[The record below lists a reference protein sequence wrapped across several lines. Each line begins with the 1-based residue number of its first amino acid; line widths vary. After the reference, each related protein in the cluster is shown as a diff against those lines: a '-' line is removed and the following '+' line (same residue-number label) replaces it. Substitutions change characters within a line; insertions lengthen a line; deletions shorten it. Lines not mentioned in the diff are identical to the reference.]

1 MFRRVLVA
9 NRGEIACRVMA
20 TCRRLGIHSIAV
32 HSEADRHARHV
43 RLADEAHLVGPAPAS
58 ESYLD
63 IDRVLDAARRSG
75 AEAVHPGY
83 GFLSENTEFAA
94 ACEAAGIVFIGPS
107 ADAIRRMGLKHE
119 AKALAE
125 SAGVPVVPGYHGAD
139 ASPERLAREAER
151 VGYPVLVKAVAG
163 GGGKGMRVVRS
174 TGELAEAIETAAGEA
189 RSSFRD
195 GRILLE
201 RFVERPRHIEVQVF
215 GDQHGAHVHLFE
227 RECSIQRRY
236 QKIVEESPSPFVTP
250 ELRERMTDAALRVA
264 AAVGYVNAGTVEFV
278 VGEDRGFYFL
288 EMNTRLQVEHPVTE
302 AVTGQDLVEWQL
314 RIAAGETL
322 PLEQERIEPRGH
334 AVEARLYSED
344 PQRGF
349 LPSTGRIAHF
359 AFPPE
364 DAGWR
369 VDRGVEDGD
378 LVSVH
383 YDPMIAKVIASDG
396 NRQAAVSRLRQA
408 LARTAVIGPR
418 TNLALLR
425 RIVAHPD
432 FEAGSMD
439 TGYLD
444 RHLGAFLSDPPRPG
458 PAVLLAAADYA
469 LRSMAEA
476 AREASS
482 PDSPWGRGDAWQ
494 VAGLGQVT
502 LGLAT
507 PGFRRLRVR
516 RVDEE
521 LELAGEDGESV
532 RARVTDAEHDI
543 VEVLGE
549 DLQAEVVRV
558 GFGPRL
564 LVSDAH
570 THEIE
575 LVHPWPFEQVADEAE
590 THPTSPL
597 PGRVISLAIS
607 EGQQV
612 EAGTRLAVVEG
623 MKMQHVLRAARA
635 GRVIRVLVA
644 EGDLVEAETVICEIG
659 AD

>member
-1 MFRRVLVA
+1 
-9 NRGEIACRVMA
+9 
-20 TCRRLGIHSIAV
+20 
-32 HSEADRHARHV
+32 
-43 RLADEAHLVGPAPAS
+43 
-58 ESYLD
+58 
-63 IDRVLDAARRSG
+63 
-75 AEAVHPGY
+75 
-83 GFLSENTEFAA
+83 
-94 ACEAAGIVFIGPS
+94 
-107 ADAIRRMGLKHE
+107 
-119 AKALAE
+119 
-125 SAGVPVVPGYHGAD
+125 
-139 ASPERLAREAER
+139 
-151 VGYPVLVKAVAG
+151 
-163 GGGKGMRVVRS
+163 
-174 TGELAEAIETAAGEA
+174 
-189 RSSFRD
+189 
-195 GRILLE
+195 
-201 RFVERPRHIEVQVF
+201 
-215 GDQHGAHVHLFE
+215 
-227 RECSIQRRY
+227 
-236 QKIVEESPSPFVTP
+236 
-250 ELRERMTDAALRVA
+250 
-264 AAVGYVNAGTVEFV
+264 
-278 VGEDRGFYFL
+278 
-288 EMNTRLQVEHPVTE
+288 
-302 AVTGQDLVEWQL
+302 
-314 RIAAGETL
+314 
-322 PLEQERIEPRGH
+322 
-334 AVEARLYSED
+334 
-344 PQRGF
+344 
-349 LPSTGRIAHF
+349 
-359 AFPPE
+359 
-364 DAGWR
+364 

-432 FEAGSMD
+432 FEAGRMD

-444 RHLGAFLSDPPRPG
+444 RQLGAFLSDPPRPG

-543 VEVLGE
+543 VEVRGE

-607 EGQQV
+607 EGQRV

-623 MKMQHVLRAARA
+623 MKMQHVLRAVRA

-644 EGDLVEAETVICEIG
+644 EGDLIEAETVICEIG

>member
-9 NRGEIACRVMA
+9 NRGEIACRIMA

-32 HSEADRHARHV
+32 HSEADRHDRHV
-43 RLADEAHLVGPAPAS
+43 RLADEAHLVGPAPANQ
-58 ESYLD
+58 SYLD

-75 AEAVHPGY
+75 ADAIHPGY
-83 GFLSENTEFAA
+83 GFLSENAEFAA

-107 ADAIRRMGLKHE
+107 ADAIRLMGLKHE
-119 AKALAE
+119 AKAIAE
-125 SAGVPVVPGYHGAD
+125 TAGVPVVPGYHGAD
-139 ASPERLAREAER
+139 ISAERLAREADR
-151 VGYPVLVKAVAG
+151 IGYPVLVKAVAG
-163 GGGKGMRVVRS
+163 GGGKGMRVVRNP
-174 TGELAEAIETAAGEA
+174 GELAEAVETAAGEA
-189 RSSFRD
+189 HASFRD

-201 RFVERPRHIEVQVF
+201 RFVERPRHIEVQVV
-215 GDQHGAHVHLFE
+215 GDQHGSHVHLYE

-236 QKIVEESPSPFVTP
+236 QKIIEESPSPFVTP
-250 ELRERMTDAALRVA
+250 ELRALMTDAALRVA

-314 RIAAGETL
+314 RIAAGEPVPL
-322 PLEQERIEPRGH
+322 PQERIDAHGH
-334 AVEARLYSED
+334 AVEARVYSED

-359 AFPPE
+359 AFPSE

-378 LVSVH
+378 VVTVH
-383 YDPMIAKVIASDG
+383 YDPMIAKVIATDSD
-396 NRQAAVSRLRQA
+396 RPAALSRLRQA

-425 RIVAHPD
+425 RIAAHPD

-444 RHLGAFLSDPPRPG
+444 RHLGEFLTAPPVPG
-458 PAVLLAAADYA
+458 PAALLAAADYA
-469 LRSMAEA
+469 LRSMAGA
-476 AREASS
+476 AQRA
-482 PDSPWGRGDAWQ
+482 DSPASPWACGDAWQ

-507 PGFRRLRVR
+507 PGFRRFRAR
-516 RVDEE
+516 RIGAE
-521 LELAGEDGESV
+521 LELEGDDTSMCAQ
-532 RARVTDAEHDI
+532 VTAAEHDI
-543 VEVLGE
+543 VEVLSK
-549 DLQAEVVRV
+549 DLHAEVVRV

-564 LVSDAH
+564 LVTDTH
-570 THEIE
+570 THEID
-575 LVHPWPFEQVADEAE
+575 LVHPWPFEQAADEAE
-590 THPTSPL
+590 THPASPL
-597 PGRVISLAIS
+597 PGRVVSLSIA
-607 EGQQV
+607 EGQRV

-635 GRVIRVLVA
+635 GRVVRVLVA
-644 EGDLVEAETVICEIG
+644 EGDLIEADTVLCEIG
-659 AD
+659 TD

>member
-9 NRGEIACRVMA
+9 NRGEIACRVIA

-43 RLADEAHLVGPAPAS
+43 RLADEAHLVGPALAS

-63 IDRVLDAARRSG
+63 IDRVLDAARHSR

-94 ACEAAGIVFIGPS
+94 ACDAAGIVFIGPP
-107 ADAIRRMGLKHE
+107 ADAIRRMGLKNE

-125 SAGVPVVPGYHGAD
+125 LAGVPVVPGYHGDD
-139 ASPERLAREAER
+139 ASPERLAREADR
-151 VGYPVLVKAVAG
+151 IGYPVLVKAVAG
-163 GGGKGMRVVRS
+163 GGGKGMRVVRDA
-174 TGELAEAIETAAGEA
+174 GGLAEAIETATGEA
-189 RSSFRD
+189 RASFRD

-215 GDQHGAHVHLFE
+215 GDQHGSHVHLFE

-236 QKIVEESPSPFVTP
+236 QKIIEESPSPFVTP
-250 ELRERMTDAALRVA
+250 ALRERMTDAALRVA
-264 AAVGYVNAGTVEFV
+264 AAAGYVNAGTVEFV
-278 VGEDRGFYFL
+278 VGEDRDFYFL

-314 RIAAGETL
+314 RIAAGEAL
-322 PLEQERIEPRGH
+322 PLPQERVEASGH
-334 AVEARLYSED
+334 AIEARLYSED
-344 PQRGF
+344 PRRGF
-349 LPSTGRIAHF
+349 LPSTGRIERF
-359 AFPPE
+359 AFPAE

-378 LVSVH
+378 AVTVH
-383 YDPMIAKVIASDG
+383 YDPMIAKVIASGGD
-396 NRQAAVSRLRQA
+396 RPAALSRLRQA
-408 LARTAVIGPR
+408 LARTAVVGPK

-425 RIVAHPD
+425 RIVVHPD

-444 RHLGAFLSDPPRPG
+444 RHLGAFLADPPAPG
-458 PAVLLAAADYA
+458 PAALLAAADYA
-469 LRSMAEA
+469 LRSMARA
-476 AREASS
+476 AHDAPS
-482 PDSPWGRGDAWQ
+482 PDSPWSQGDAWQ

-507 PGFRRLRVR
+507 PGFRRLRAR
-516 RVDEE
+516 RAGQE
-521 LELAGEDGESV
+521 LELEGDDVSV
-532 RARVTDAEHDI
+532 RARVTEAEHDI
-543 VEVLGE
+543 VEVRGGNLH
-549 DLQAEVVRV
+549 AEVVRV
-558 GFGPRL
+558 GIGPRL
-564 LVSDAH
+564 LVTDTC

-575 LVHPWPFEQVADEAE
+575 LVHPWPFEQVADETD

-597 PGRVISLAIS
+597 PGRVVSLSIA

-644 EGDLVEAETVICEIG
+644 EGDLIEADTVLCEIG
-659 AD
+659 TD